1 MVATEYQ
8 RYLCKDC
15 DRMFNIKTGRP
26 PRTQGP
32 VSTGSQRRSAHLT
45 IRASAGLVSKARWK
59 RLDVRY
65 YQHSAAV

>member
-1 MVATEYQ
+1 
-8 RYLCKDC
+8 
-15 DRMFNIKTGRP
+15 MFNIKTGRP
-26 PRTQGP
+26 PRTRGP